1 MLHLFELTNRKSTS
15 FIHKEKSKSLYMNL
29 MILVDFKY
37 IIEALK
43 LRYNSLF
50 LFVYFELSPLNSV
63 LNQKKL
69 HAKTHS

>member
-1 MLHLFELTNRKSTS
+1 
-15 FIHKEKSKSLYMNL
+15 MNM

-69 HAKTHS
+69 HAKNVINSDKVLRNIAG